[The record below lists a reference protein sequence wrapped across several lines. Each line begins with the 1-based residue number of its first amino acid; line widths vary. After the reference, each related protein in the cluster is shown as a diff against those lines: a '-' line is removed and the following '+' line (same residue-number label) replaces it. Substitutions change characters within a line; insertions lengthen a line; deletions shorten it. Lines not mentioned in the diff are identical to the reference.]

1 MFSWKLV
8 KSCQTCIYKKHWHA
22 YCTQLQ
28 SILKTKRDLLKWG
41 YSKESLCSQNFCP
54 SNEEEKK
61 KQKQNIIIACKLMQ
75 INTMIQTTERRGVKM

>member
-1 MFSWKLV
+1 MLTVHSFRAFWRPNV
-8 KSCQTCIYKKHWHA
+8 IY
-22 YCTQLQ
+22 L
-28 SILKTKRDLLKWG
+28 SEDILR
-41 YSKESLCSQNFCP
+41 SLCSQKFCP